1 MTLVPPQADKNRRG
15 TVSNGQ
21 TSLNPGVRHSDSIP
35 EEKGAVG
42 GPSQA
47 SDDSFDDDE

>member
-1 MTLVPPQADKNRRG
+1 MQHSLLVQVDKNRRG

-21 TSLNPGVRHSDSIP
+21 TSRNPGTVKSIP

-42 GPSQA
+42 GPSRD
-47 SDDSFDDDE
+47 SDDDSFDDDE